1 MWTAFALLSRS
12 GWAERSSFQTPGS
25 TRPSLTT
32 PGIWMPPGW
41 VCLSLAAGIPTL
53 MQAEEGRDLVVTPR
67 DLDGVIAHGA
77 ALLGAAINRALQPKL
92 SVAQLCWLVG

>member
-25 TRPSLTT
+25 TRPSPTHSRHLDAARLGV
-32 PGIWMPPGW
+32 P
-41 VCLSLAAGIPTL
+41 VLAAGIPTL